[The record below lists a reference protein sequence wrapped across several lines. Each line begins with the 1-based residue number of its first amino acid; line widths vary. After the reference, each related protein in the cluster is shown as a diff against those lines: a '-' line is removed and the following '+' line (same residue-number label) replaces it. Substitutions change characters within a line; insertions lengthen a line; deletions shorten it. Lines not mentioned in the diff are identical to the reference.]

1 MAESGAA
8 HHGKGQ
14 TALNQEIEEMS
25 GVLRETIGLAILI
38 RQRTITII
46 RMQGETRVTTTAVD
60 AAASRNEAVPGR
72 SDRRLLLFVLL
83 NILAVNAGFRLI
95 AHFVFHTA
103 VEEMRIRYWYFFHF
117 QQGTDSWTPM
127 LGSVNYFVAH
137 PGLAIY
143 QAKLYDT
150 LLYPL
155 TSILPLLWMK
165 QAGMSDAGVL
175 RALMVASWIAVVAV
189 VALQVR
195 IAAKVSGRAVAG
207 RDGLSWRA
215 AVAILF
221 GAFFFM
227 PITLAYSLG
236 QAQIF
241 LDLFFTLLVLF
252 WIEGRERPAG
262 VMMALLAMVKPQF
275 GLLLLWAAL
284 RRRWSALASGVTAL
298 GVGGAVSLAVFG
310 VRNNLDY
317 LGVLAGL
324 SRKAQSHYANQ
335 SIFGLLNRAI
345 FNGENLPYH
354 AYVYPPFV
362 PWIYGVTL
370 ATSAVLVLLAL
381 AYPWRERA
389 GGMADLSAIAVVSVI
404 ATPMAWEHHYGVM
417 LPIFV
422 WLWFGQYRWGEGSVW
437 PLALAWVPIADF
449 LSPFNLLAAIPV
461 ANLLQSYMYFGALLL
476 LGLLLRARMV
486 LVPQGTLRLDE
497 HEDVAQHS
505 AQGRG

>member
-1 MAESGAA
+1 M
-8 HHGKGQ
+8 
-14 TALNQEIEEMS
+14 
-25 GVLRETIGLAILI
+25 
-38 RQRTITII
+38 
-46 RMQGETRVTTTAVD
+46 D
-60 AAASRNEAVPGR
+60 AAAGRNGAVPGR
-72 SDRRLLLFVLL
+72 SDRRLLVFVLL

-117 QQGTDSWTPM
+117 QQWTDSWTPM
-127 LGSVNYFVAH
+127 LGSVNSFLAH
-137 PGLAIY
+137 PSLAIY
-143 QAKLYDT
+143 RAKLYDT
-150 LLYPL
+150 LIYPL

-175 RALMVASWIAVVAV
+175 RALMVASWMAVAGV
-189 VALQVR
+189 VALQVT

-207 RDGLSWRA
+207 GDGLSWRA
-215 AVAILF
+215 VLAILF

-241 LDLFFTLLVLF
+241 LDLFFSLLVLF

-262 VMMALLAMVKPQF
+262 VMMALLAMVKPQY

-284 RRRWSALASGVTAL
+284 RGRWKALGAGVATL
-298 GVGGAVSLAVFG
+298 GVGGVVSLAVFG

-317 LGVLAGL
+317 VGVMAGL

-354 AYVYPPFV
+354 PYVYPPYV
-362 PWIYGVTL
+362 PWIYAVTL
-370 ATSAVLVLLAL
+370 ATAVLLVLLAL
-381 AYPWRERA
+381 AYPWRKRA
-389 GGMADLSAIAVVSVI
+389 GGMADLAAIAVVSVI

-422 WLWFGQYRWGEGSVW
+422 WLWFAVYRRGAGSAW
-437 PLALAWVPIADF
+437 LLALAWVAIADF
-449 LSPFNLLAAIPV
+449 LSPLNYFAAIPI

-476 LGLLLRARMV
+476 LGLLLRVPMV
-486 LVPQGTLRLDE
+486 AGPQATLRLVE
-497 HEDVAQHS
+497 RENGGQHAAQER
-505 AQGRG
+505 GRSR

>member
-1 MAESGAA
+1 VPRTGAA
-8 HHGKGQ
+8 P
-14 TALNQEIEEMS
+14 
-25 GVLRETIGLAILI
+25 
-38 RQRTITII
+38 
-46 RMQGETRVTTTAVD
+46 D
-60 AAASRNEAVPGR
+60 R
-72 SDRRLLLFVLL
+72 SERRLLLFVLL
-83 NILAVNAGFRLI
+83 NILVVNAGFKLI
-95 AHFVFHTA
+95 AHFVFHTS
-103 VEEMRIRYWYFFHF
+103 VEEMRLRYRYFFHF

-127 LGSVNYFVAH
+127 LGSVNYFLAH

-150 LLYPL
+150 LIYPL

-175 RALMVASWIAVVAV
+175 HVLLVGSWLAVVAV
-189 VALQVR
+189 VALQMT
-195 IAAKVSGRAVAG
+195 IAAKVAG
-207 RDGLSWRA
+207 RGQGALSWQA
-215 AVAILF
+215 WLATLLA
-221 GAFFFM
+221 AFFFM
-227 PITLAYSLG
+227 PITLAFSLG

-262 VMMALLAMVKPQF
+262 VMMALLVMVKPQF

-284 RRRWSALASGVTAL
+284 RRRWNALAAGAATL
-298 GVGGAVSLAVFG
+298 GVGGAVALAVFG

-354 AYVYPPFV
+354 PYVYPPFV
-362 PWIYGVTL
+362 PWIYAMTL
-370 ATSAVLVLLAL
+370 ATTAVLVLLAL
-381 AYPWRERA
+381 GYRWRERA
-389 GGMADLSAIAVVSVI
+389 GGMADLAVVGVVSVI

-422 WLWFGQYRWGEGSVW
+422 WLWFAVYRQRKGSAW
-437 PLALAWVPIADF
+437 TLALAWVLIADF
-449 LSPFNLLAAIPV
+449 LSPLNFLAAIPV
-461 ANLLQSYMYFGALLL
+461 ANVLQSYMYFGALLL
-476 LGLLLRARMV
+476 LGLLLHAGTAS
-486 LVPQGTLRLDE
+486 VP
-497 HEDVAQHS
+497 
-505 AQGRG
+505 